1 MVPGVVP
8 VPVPVIAV
16 PIAAIVV
23 IVIAMLEAGIIVC
36 TFPCQLTRAMVMNTV
51 CDIVVAWT

>member
-1 MVPGVVP
+1 VPVP

-36 TFPCQLTRAMVMNTV
+36 TFPCPLTRAMVMNTV
-51 CDIVVAWT
+51 CDIVVA